1 MMFFFRNRRLSIKR
15 TRNELGLSFEQLKP
29 LKWGG
34 EIPERV
40 ERAPMVL
47 GENCVVDPPV
57 VLSPMAAVTNPPFRQ
72 LCREMGAGLVVT
84 EMIYARGLIHNDKKS
99 TRLLDL
105 RPEENPISVQIFGK
119 EPDELARACEIV
131 QKAGA
136 HSVDLNMGCPMRKV
150 VGSGHGAALLRD
162 PEKVFEI
169 FQAMSSS
176 VDIPVTGKIRAGW
189 EDSNAIE
196 VAQAMEAGGAKGVTI
211 HGRTRSDMYDGH
223 ADLNVIAELVRS
235 VRIKVVGNGDI
246 SDYIS
251 ARRMFSVTGCDA
263 IMVARG
269 ALGNPWVFREIAADL
284 RGEKIPDRPGVE
296 DVREVVNRHVQ
307 LYIDSF
313 GIEVTS
319 RQIRKHLLW
328 YFRDT
333 PAEIVLRKALKNIE
347 THVDILHAVEEAAKH
362 FGPKEDGE

>member
-1 MMFFFRNRRLSIKR
+1 
-15 TRNELGLSFEQLKP
+15 
-29 LKWGG
+29 
-34 EIPERV
+34 
-40 ERAPMVL
+40 MVL
-47 GENCVVDPPV
+47 GDDCIVDPPV
-57 VLSPMAAVTNPPFRQ
+57 ILSPMAAVTNPPFRK

-84 EMIYARGLIHNDKKS
+84 EMIYARGLIHRDKKS
-99 TRLLDL
+99 MRLLDL
-105 RPEENPISVQIFGK
+105 RPEEYPVSVQIYGK
-119 EPDELARACEIV
+119 EPDELAQACQIV
-131 QKAGA
+131 QEAGA

-150 VGSGHGAALLRD
+150 VSSGHGAALLKD
-162 PEKVFEI
+162 TEQVYKI
-169 FQAMSSS
+169 FKAMSEA

-196 VAQAMEAGGAKGVTI
+196 VAQAMELGGAAAVTI

-223 ADLNVIAELVRS
+223 ADLNVISELVKS
-235 VRIKVVGNGDI
+235 VTIKVVGNGDI

-269 ALGNPWVFREIAADL
+269 ALGNPWVFEEIAADL
-284 RGEKIPDRPGVE
+284 RGETIPERPTLERLQETVSK
-296 DVREVVNRHVQ
+296 HVQ
-307 LYIDSF
+307 LYIDDF

-333 PAEIVLRKALKNIE
+333 PAELVLRLALKNIQ
-347 THVDILHAVEEAAKH
+347 THDDIKRAIRDACLALEN
-362 FGPKEDGE
+362 